1 MASVPRRFGVTVP
14 FPGVALH
21 EHREWYEEVAA
32 LGFTDVWSG
41 EANGHDGFTPL
52 ALAAAWA
59 PTLRSGIA
67 IAPAFTRG
75 PALLAQTAA
84 SMSDAAPGRFALG
97 IGASSPAIVE
107 RWNAVPFEQPLERTR
122 DVLRFLRTALTGE
135 KVTERYETFEIQGF
149 RLGVVPAT
157 PPPLLVAALRPRM
170 LRLAGEEGDG
180 AIVNWLSA
188 EDVAQVAPYVGDK
201 EIVAR
206 IFVVPFDDFDVVKK
220 FAVRQIASY
229 LTVGAYAKFQEWL
242 GRGAALRPMWD
253 AWESGDRARAL
264 DVIPDEVVDDLIV
277 WGSPERI
284 RARVERYAENGV
296 TTTAPAIMA
305 SGDAV
310 RSTIHALAPNAITP

>member
-1 MASVPRRFGVTVP
+1 MAPVPRRHGITVP

-21 EHREWYEEVAA
+21 EHREWYEEAAA

-41 EANGHDGFTPL
+41 EANSHDGFTPL

-84 SMSDAAPGRFALG
+84 AMSDAAPGRFALG

-107 RWNAVPFEQPLERTR
+107 RWNAVPFERPFERTR
-122 DVLRFLRTALTGE
+122 DVLRFLRRALTGE

-149 RLGVVPAT
+149 RLGAVPAE

-180 AIVNWLSA
+180 AIINWLSA
-188 EDVAQVAPYVGDK
+188 DDVARVAPYVGDK

-206 IFVVPFDDFDVVKK
+206 IFVVPIDDFDAVRA
-220 FAVRQIASY
+220 FAARQIASY
-229 LTVGAYAKFQEWL
+229 LTVGAYAAFQEWL
-242 GRGAALRPMWD
+242 GRGPALQPMWD
-253 AWESGDRARAL
+253 AWAAGDRARAL
-264 DVIPDEVVDDLIV
+264 EVIPDEVIDDLIV

-284 RARVERYAENGV
+284 RAGVERYAANGV
-296 TTTAPAIMA
+296 TTTAPAIFA
-305 SGDAV
+305 SGEIV
-310 RSTIHALAPNAITP
+310 RATLRALAPVRP